1 MRRRCA
7 GYGFAGK
14 LLRPCSAL
22 LWVSLLL
29 EHSVSSYLIYRLCAR
44 LTEDAFALRQWG
56 EGMGRDSKTLV
67 EDLALALQQRCL
79 LHDIMS
85 RKAATP
91 METLSTDRH
100 LIQGK

>member
-1 MRRRCA
+1 
-7 GYGFAGK
+7 
-14 LLRPCSAL
+14 
-22 LWVSLLL
+22 
-29 EHSVSSYLIYRLCAR
+29 
-44 LTEDAFALRQWG
+44 
-56 EGMGRDSKTLV
+56 MGRDSKTLV